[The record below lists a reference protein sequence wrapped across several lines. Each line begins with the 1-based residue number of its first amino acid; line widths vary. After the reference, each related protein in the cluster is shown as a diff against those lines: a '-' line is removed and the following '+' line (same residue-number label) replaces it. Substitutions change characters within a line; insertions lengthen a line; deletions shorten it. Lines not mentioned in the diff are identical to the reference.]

1 MISRILSAVIRFVVG
16 FLYQKILGPMLKF
29 AAGPAAGCR
38 YTPSCSNYVLQAV
51 QLHGPFRGSWYGIC
65 RIFRCHP
72 WGGSGYDP
80 VPPGRNADE
89 LKHPCRHHCGH
100 HHP

>member
-1 MISRILSAVIRFVVG
+1 VISRILSAVIRLAIRF
-16 FLYQKILGPMLKF
+16 YQRILNPMLKF

-38 YTPSCSNYVLQAV
+38 YSPTCSNYFLEAV
-51 QLHGPFRGSWYGIC
+51 ETHGPFRGSWLGIC

-80 VPPGRNADE
+80 VPPAAGSC
-89 LKHPCRHHCGH
+89 KHHAGPP
-100 HHP
+100 HP

>member
-1 MISRILSAVIRFVVG
+1 MISRILSAVIRFVIR
-16 FLYQKILGPMLKF
+16 FYQRILNPMLKA

-38 YTPSCSNYVLQAV
+38 FAPTCSHYFLEAV
-51 QLHGPFRGSWYGIC
+51 ELHGPFRGSWFGIC

-80 VPPGRNADE
+80 VPPANIAEAR
-89 LKHPCRHHCGH
+89 KHSCSCHGDSHHS
-100 HHP
+100 